1 MACVLVPADPA
12 AVNPAVDLQ
21 APPDDQ
27 VDRLQPAIVLHPASD
42 SVSEGISVKSSRSVS
57 TSSSSRRGRNR
68 IGTPPPAPLTP
79 RPDEGVVIQA
89 GMSFALG
96 HRSTSEVIGVA
107 SLSERRKGNTTAVR
121 HHFQPIAAHAMKG
134 TQSAALTKAIK
145 DFLGRTDHVMNE
157 WQKIGRS
164 SSSVRCESL
173 SICAASRSRSVGRC
187 TSYAGP
193 MFYNQRRAST
203 TRSVSSGRFS
213 SSEGVSSMHHASSFH
228 SVHSYGSADSQAT
241 DFGSCQD
248 LNDYGEVFRCILFSC
263 DSLLLWQRIAL
274 ALAQLQPKQKLVV
287 FSLRAET

>member
-1 MACVLVPADPA
+1 MACVLVAADPA
-12 AVNPAVDLQ
+12 PVNPVVDP
-21 APPDDQ
+21 AASPDDQ
-27 VDRLQPAIVLHPASD
+27 ADRVQPAIVLHPAND
-42 SVSEGISVKSSRSVS
+42 PISEEVSVKSSRSVS
-57 TSSSSRRGRNR
+57 TSSSSRKGRNR
-68 IGTPPPAPLTP
+68 LGTPPPAPFTP

-96 HRSTSEVIGVA
+96 RKSSPEVIGVT

-121 HHFQPIAAHAMKG
+121 HHFQPIPAHAMKG
-134 TQSAALTKAIK
+134 TQSEALTKAIK

-157 WQKIGRS
+157 WQRIGRS

-193 MFYNQRRAST
+193 IFYNQRRAST

-213 SSEGVSSMHHASSFH
+213 SSEALSSMRHASSFH

-248 LNDYGEVFRCILFSC
+248 LNDYGEVVLVLLFSC
-263 DSLLLWQRIAL
+263 DSPLRWQRIAL
-274 ALAQLQPKQKLVV
+274 ALAQLQRKQNPV
-287 FSLRAET
+287 FLIVAS